1 MLIAKPNCSTKLKNI
16 YKLKIPSYP
25 SLQNQE
31 IITGNMFKVVPSI
44 NHSLVKPPT
53 ITNNILWKPS
63 TESTEEIDTVI
74 KDTSKSLGFIILRC
88 ITNSLTNEY
97 WKECY
102 RCIRNFYP
110 NNRILIVDD
119 NSNKQYVTNDKL
131 HNTMIIESEFPKRG
145 EFLPYY
151 YYLRTRFC
159 EKVVILHDSMF
170 MNKYINF
177 NSIKDEYKI
186 LIHFEKKFINEVYS
200 FTSQQKLL
208 KALNHDSLYNFYNKK
223 DLNYWTGCFGGMSFV
238 SYNYLKDID
247 NEFRLLNLIPVITSR
262 VDRCAFER
270 IIGCLLQYKIITSS
284 LLGNILPHN
293 LESRLTYYTYKK
305 NQHKKNVPLIN
316 IFSGR

>member
-53 ITNNILWKPS
+53 ITNNILWKAS
-63 TESTEEIDTVI
+63 TESTEEIDTDI

-110 NNRILIVDD
+110 NNRILIIDD

-159 EKVVILHDSMF
+159 
-170 MNKYINF
+170 
-177 NSIKDEYKI
+177 
-186 LIHFEKKFINEVYS
+186 
-200 FTSQQKLL
+200 
-208 KALNHDSLYNFYNKK
+208 
-223 DLNYWTGCFGGMSFV
+223 
-238 SYNYLKDID
+238 
-247 NEFRLLNLIPVITSR
+247 
-262 VDRCAFER
+262 
-270 IIGCLLQYKIITSS
+270 
-284 LLGNILPHN
+284 
-293 LESRLTYYTYKK
+293 
-305 NQHKKNVPLIN
+305 
-316 IFSGR
+316 